1 MFFSLKSKILLG
13 VTSLLVLCTAFNLGY
28 SYKLFI
34 DDKTSYIFENG
45 LKKAESISDQINFK
59 INEVIDQTE
68 SNTILLNTNSINYD
82 KYINTQK
89 SVVMTGLAD
98 VINGQPTLKNTYYN
112 IENINNLKNSFGID
126 SQEILK
132 NVIAH
137 FPTSLAPSGDQ
148 YRIYSPRPDVILFI
162 NISKLKNSNIAY
174 FTIVNFSS
182 IFEIFK
188 KDKTF
193 ENKIISL
200 KDKGDIAK
208 NAGFIS
214 KIKSLNNKKGTF
226 EISYNG
232 EAILTSYSYV
242 NNSIL
247 VLSIIKKDSAFGIT
261 RFLILKTSL
270 FALFLIGIAAIIGI
284 YFSTSLTSPITTLTR
299 SAEKIAQGD
308 FNSEDNIKTNDEIS
322 ILANAFNFM
331 KIEIQALLKSKEG
344 LITQLEDYNRNLEDK
359 VSQRT
364 AELKEAN
371 DFMALMVNSLDQ
383 GLLVFDQELK
393 CHPTHT
399 NACETI
405 FNSSPFGNSL
415 PEILDIK
422 DEHEIQSLKQWTQIL
437 FSEMIP
443 FESASALGPQQKITG
458 TDFTDPNYKYVEINY
473 YPMRDSEEK
482 IVNVVMIA
490 TDKTREI
497 QAMERAKEKDFYVS
511 MVLKILTN
519 KPQFESFIN
528 EVEEIFDQFE
538 NAYSIENAKID
549 FELCMMLFHTLNGGF
564 GIYSLTKLQQ
574 LAREYESEISAM
586 KDTHSDPI
594 EYIPFLRMHVS
605 NLRSEFLAQKQ
616 ELDSILGTK
625 FALNEAVTEIPRT
638 KILELKKMIE
648 GASVQYLFDYYMDHF
663 VKVPVINYFK
673 IYDDLCKTT
682 SIKINK
688 EFQGLTFI
696 NSDLKIEAEPL
707 LEFFNVLVHLFR
719 NCLDHG
725 LEDPHTRQSS
735 GKTPYG
741 NISVSF
747 DELHSPD
754 EKFLSLIIQDDGAG
768 IHPEKIRERYLKLNP
783 EADISELSDKEIVYK
798 IFDPFFSTRDEVS
811 ALSGRG
817 VGMSAIKEV
826 VDRLKGQIEI
836 ESHINKGTTFSFMI
850 PL

>member
-1 MFFSLKSKILLG
+1 MIFSLKSKILLG
-13 VTSLLVLCTAFNLGY
+13 LTSLLVLCTAFNLGY
-28 SYKLFI
+28 SYKLFV

-59 INEVIDQTE
+59 INEVVDQTE
-68 SNTILLNTNSINYD
+68 TNTILLNTNSINYD
-82 KYINTQK
+82 KYINAQK
-89 SVVMTGLAD
+89 SVVLTGLVD
-98 VINGQPTLKNTYYN
+98 IINGRPVLANTHYN
-112 IENINNLKNSFGID
+112 LQNINHLKNSFGIN
-126 SQEILK
+126 SQELLK
-132 NVIAH
+132 NFIDH
-137 FPTSLAPSGDQ
+137 FPSLIIPSESQ
-148 YRIYSPRPDVILFI
+148 YRLYSPHPEVNLFI
-162 NISKLKNSNIAY
+162 NVSKLKNSNRAY
-174 FTIVNFSS
+174 FTIVNFSP

-188 KDKTF
+188 KDKNF
-193 ENKIISL
+193 ENKIVFL
-200 KDKGDIAK
+200 KEKEDVAK
-208 NAGFIS
+208 YAEFIS
-214 KIKSLNNKKGTF
+214 KINSLNNKKGTF
-226 EISYNG
+226 EIVHNG
-232 EAILTSYSYV
+232 EATLTSYSHV
-242 NNSIL
+242 NNNIL
-247 VLSIIKKDSAFGIT
+247 ILSIIKKDSAFGIT
-261 RFLILKTSL
+261 RFLVLKTSL
-270 FALFLIGIAAIIGI
+270 FALFLIGIATIIGI
-284 YFSTSLTSPITTLTR
+284 YFSTSLTSPITILTR
-299 SAEKIAQGD
+299 SAKQIAQGD
-308 FNSEDNIKTNDEIS
+308 FSSENSIKTNDEIN

-331 KIEIQALLKSKEG
+331 SSEIQALLKSKEE
-344 LITQLEDYNRNLEDK
+344 LILQLEDYNRNLENK
-359 VSQRT
+359 VAQRT

-371 DFMALMVNSLDQ
+371 DFMGLMVNSLDQ

-399 NACETI
+399 NACESI

-415 PEILDIK
+415 PEILDIT

-458 TDFTDPNYKYVEINY
+458 NDFTDPNYKYVDINY

-497 QAMERAKEKDFYVS
+497 QATERAKEKDLYVS

-538 NAYSIENAKID
+538 TAYSIENATIN

-586 KDTHSDPI
+586 KDTHSDPV

-605 NLRSEFLAQKQ
+605 NLRSEFLVQKQ

-625 FALNEAVTEIPRT
+625 FAFNEAVTEIPRI

-648 GASVQYLFDYYMDHF
+648 NASVQSLFDYYMDHF

-696 NSDLKIEAEPL
+696 NPDLKIEAEPL

-725 LEDPHTRQSS
+725 LEDPHAREAS

-747 DELHSPD
+747 DEFHSPD

-768 IHPEKIRERYLKLNP
+768 IHPEKIRERYLQLNP
-783 EADISELSDKEIVYK
+783 DADISNLSDKEIIYK